1 MNKKRWTKKAEVEK
15 EEIQKLSS
23 ELNDLD
29 PTLTELLIQRGITT
43 FEEAKQFFRP
53 KLEDLHDPFLMQDM
67 QTAVERLEKAIENK
81 ENILIYGDYDVD
93 GTTAVSLVYGFLNTF
108 YPQLDYYIPDR
119 YAEGY
124 GISFTGIDYAHDNDI
139 SLIIAL
145 DCGIKAI
152 DKIDYANEKGIDFI
166 ICDHHTPGEDIPKA
180 VAVLDPKRKEC
191 HYPFKELSGCGVGFK
206 LMQAYA
212 EKNQLPLKALYDK
225 LDILAVSIC
234 ADIVPIVGENRILTY
249 FGIQKLNEK
258 PQPGFQAM
266 LDLAKVKKKELT
278 VTDVVFTLAPRIN
291 AAGRIESGNKAVEVI
306 LSDNPETA
314 LEGGTYIDGHNT
326 DRKEL
331 DSSITEQALA
341 MIAGDE
347 KLIRQKT
354 TMLYDENWHKGVIGI
369 VASRCIENYYRPT
382 IILTES
388 NGKAAG
394 SARSVKGFNVYEAIE
409 KCSDLLTQFGGH
421 KYAAGMTL
429 PIENIKAFQQKFE
442 EVVAASIPEELLT
455 PEIEIDA
462 ELEVDQIT
470 AKFYNVL
477 KQFAPFGPKNMK
489 PVFVSRGLKERGYG
503 KIVGKNHLK
512 LDLIKPENP
521 HTFYPAI
528 AFGLGDKFEL
538 IRSGK
543 PFDVAYSIEE
553 NEWNGKVSL
562 QLNVKDIR
570 ECEEMS

>member
-1 MNKKRWTKKAEVEK
+1 MDKRWTQKPKADRNLVES
-15 EEIQKLSS
+15 LSR
-23 ELNDLD
+23 ELNKLD
-29 PTLTELLIQRGITT
+29 FTLTELLIQRGIDN
-43 FEEAKQFFRP
+43 FEAAKRFFRP
-53 KLEDLHDPFLMQDM
+53 SLKHLHNPFLMKDM
-67 QTAVERLEKAIENK
+67 QAAVNRLQQAIEK
-81 ENILIYGDYDVD
+81 DENILIYGDYDVD
-93 GTTAVSLVYGFLNTF
+93 GTTAVSLVYGFLQTF
-108 YPQLDYYIPDR
+108 YPNIDYYIPDR

-124 GISFTGIDYAHDNDI
+124 GISFAGIDYAADNDI

-152 DKIDYANEKGIDFI
+152 DKIEYANEKGIDFI
-166 ICDHHTPGEDIPKA
+166 ICDHHTPGEEIPRA
-180 VAVLDPKRKEC
+180 VAVLDPKRTDC
-191 HYPFKELSGCGVGFK
+191 NYPFKELSGCGVGFK
-206 LMQAYA
+206 LMYAYA
-212 EKNQLPLKALYDK
+212 QSQGIALDALLDR

-249 FGIQKLNEK
+249 FGIQKLNDN

-266 LDLAKVKKKELT
+266 LNLANVKKKSLT

-291 AAGRIESGNKAVEVI
+291 AAGRIESGNKAVEVM
-306 LSDNPETA
+306 LSDNPDSA
-314 LEGGTYIDGHNT
+314 LEGGTYIDSHNS
-326 DRKEL
+326 DRREL
-331 DSSITEQALA
+331 DASITEQALA
-341 MIAGDE
+341 MIEADE
-347 KLIRQKT
+347 KLMQQKT
-354 TMLYDENWHKGVIGI
+354 TMLYDASWHKGVIGI

-394 SARSVKGFNVYEAIE
+394 SARSVKGYNVYDAIE

-429 PIENIKAFQQKFE
+429 PIENIEAFQQKFE
-442 EVVAASIPEELLT
+442 EVVSASITDDLLT

-470 AKFYNVL
+470 SKFYKVL
-477 KQFAPFGPKNMK
+477 KQFAPFGPENMK
-489 PVFVSRGLKERGYG
+489 PVFVSRGLKERGYA

-512 LDLIKPENP
+512 LDLLKSDNP
-521 HTFYPAI
+521 NTFYPAI
-528 AFGLGDKFEL
+528 AFGLGDKLAL

-543 PFDVAYSIEE
+543 PFDVAYTIEE

>member
-1 MNKKRWTKKAEVEK
+1 MDKRWTLKPKADQELVK
-15 EEIQKLSS
+15 KLSAD
-23 ELNDLD
+23 LNNLD
-29 PTLTELLIQRGITT
+29 PTLTELLIQRGIST
-43 FEEAKQFFRP
+43 FEEAKKFFRP
-53 KLEDLHDPFLMQDM
+53 NLEDLHDPFLMKDM
-67 QTAVERLEKAIENK
+67 QAAVKRLEKAIAKK

-124 GISFTGIDYAHDNDI
+124 GISTMGIDYAEDNNI
-139 SLIIAL
+139 TLIIAL

-152 DKIDYANEKGIDFI
+152 DKIDYANKKGIDFI
-166 ICDHHTPGEDIPKA
+166 ICDHHTPGEEIPKA
-180 VAVLDPKRKEC
+180 VAVLDPKRKDC
-191 HYPFKELSGCGVGFK
+191 DYPFKELSGCGVGFK

-212 EKNQLPLKALYDK
+212 EKNNLPIKALHDR

-234 ADIVPIVGENRILTY
+234 ADIVPIVGENRTLTY
-249 FGIQKLNEK
+249 FGIKKLNRK
-258 PQPGFQAM
+258 PQAGFQAM
-266 LDLAKVKKKELT
+266 LDLANVKKNELT

-326 DRKEL
+326 DRREL

-347 KLIRQKT
+347 KLIKQKT

-394 SARSVKGFNVYEAIE
+394 SARSVKGFNVYDAIE
-409 KCSDLLTQFGGH
+409 QCSDLLTQFGGH

-429 PIENIKAFQQKFE
+429 PIENIEAFQQKFE
-442 EVVAASIPEELLT
+442 EVVAASIPEKLLT

-477 KQFAPFGPKNMK
+477 KQFAPFGPENMK

-512 LDLIKPENP
+512 LDLLKPDNP
-521 HTFYPAI
+521 RTFYPAI
-528 AFGLGDKFEL
+528 AFNLGDKLEL

-543 PFDVAYSIEE
+543 PFDVAYAIEE
-553 NEWNGKVSL
+553 NEWNGKVTL

-570 ECEEMS
+570 EANA